1 MSAKLFFKNHMGTAA
16 FGSFLLG
23 VLGIVK
29 FIVGILAA
37 QAEVFKTKGEVNS
50 VFTYIYKALYCFIW
64 AFEKCFKH
72 LTSTAYVWTMMDGK
86 NFCPSAEKSLAL
98 YATNPV
104 RMSLVA
110 GIGDIFETLGSAAVC
125 AITTLFAY
133 FIITH
138 TAYYKSVVDSPIVPV
153 IVIAILSYYAGS
165 FVMSLFGTVS
175 EAMMAI
181 FLIEENM
188 DLPANQTKC
197 PEELKDFLREQE
209 KK

>member
-23 VLGIVK
+23 VLGLVK

-37 QAEVFKTKGEVNS
+37 QAEIFKTKGEGS
-50 VFTYIYKALYCFIW
+50 AIFAFIYKALYCFVW
-64 AFEKCFKH
+64 VFEKCFKH
-72 LTSTAYVWTMMDGK
+72 LTSTAYVWTMMDAK

-104 RMSLVA
+104 RMTLVG
-110 GIGDIFETLGSAAVC
+110 GIGDIFETLGSAAIC

-138 TAYYKSVVDSPIVPV
+138 TAYYQSVVDSPITP
-153 IVIAILSYYAGS
+153 IVVKKITFWMGKY
-165 FVMSLFGTVS
+165 F
-175 EAMMAI
+175 ENI
-181 FLIEENM
+181 FY
-188 DLPANQTKC
+188 
-197 PEELKDFLREQE
+197 
-209 KK
+209 